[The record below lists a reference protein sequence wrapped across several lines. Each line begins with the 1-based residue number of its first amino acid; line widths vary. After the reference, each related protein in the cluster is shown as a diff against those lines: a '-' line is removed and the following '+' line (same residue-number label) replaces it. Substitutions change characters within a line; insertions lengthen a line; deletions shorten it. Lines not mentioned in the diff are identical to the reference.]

1 MASESVG
8 EVTGIM
14 VIIHFVEPNEDDVN
28 YWEMVY
34 PWEIDISECIGAE
47 ACTFY
52 AASFLV
58 YDKSSLGGLSYC
70 IAMVG
75 ASQELPDVRRQGPPP
90 AVTRP
95 VCQQGCL
102 GLACA
107 G

>member
-1 MASESVG
+1 MSGALARKSVG
-8 EVTGIM
+8 EV
-14 VIIHFVEPNEDDVN
+14 IHFVERSEDDVN
-28 YWEMVY
+28 Y
-34 PWEIDISECIGAE
+34 WEIDISECIGAE

-90 AVTRP
+90 AATRP